1 MCINDN
7 LINFVL
13 LVTNCVMKMVKHNK
27 ARFGLT
33 MSPEL
38 FEKIDAKRGLIP
50 RATYIEYCVK
60 QYFQLDDLKND
71 ELKFYGEIQD
81 TLLKLMS
88 EEKRTAVLTGIGWV
102 TAKIG
107 ERRESLIAAK

>member
-1 MCINDN
+1 
-7 LINFVL
+7 
-13 LVTNCVMKMVKHNK
+13 MVKHNK

-60 QYFQLDDLKND
+60 QYFELEGLKND
-71 ELKFYGEIQD
+71 ELKFYKEIQD
-81 TLLKLMS
+81 LLLKLMS
-88 EEKRTAVLTGIGWV
+88 EGKRTEVLRGIGLA

>member
-1 MCINDN
+1 
-7 LINFVL
+7 
-13 LVTNCVMKMVKHNK
+13 MVKHNK

-50 RATYIEYCVK
+50 RATYIEYCVR
-60 QYFQLDDLKND
+60 QYFELDDLKNQ
-71 ELKFYGEIQD
+71 ELKFYKEIQEI
-81 TLLKLMS
+81 LLKLMS
-88 EEKRTAVLTGIGWV
+88 EGKRTDVLRGIGQIN
-102 TAKIG
+102 AKIG